1 MIEQLEVS
9 GSHYEVGCAI
19 GRRFGSHIHALFD
32 NYGFLQERLLPF
44 HRSPAGQALFRA
56 FLQLHR
62 AHFGGYVTELEGF
75 AAGAE
80 RPFEEFLLVNLRGEY
95 RGLLALEGQTGGCTD
110 CLALT
115 PGVALIGHNE
125 DGDPAALGRMYVVHV
140 QTEDGPGFSALCYPG
155 FLPGNACG
163 YNRAG
168 VMHTVD
174 AVSPR
179 GVRVGLGRHFIAR
192 SLLDAVSLDDA
203 IRRATLPGRSP
214 RDPKRGRGAGFTY
227 NIGSLTER
235 RIVSVEM
242 APDRHH
248 VHEVQGCYVHTNHY
262 LHLAEMDQS
271 IGASSRARL
280 ARAQALCAATSVW
293 DAPHVLS
300 VLGDETDPT
309 HPIFRR
315 AVPPDVREPPLALP
329 ATPAQQA
336 VRRWGASE
344 SNDDSATLGSA
355 LYDLDARELRL
366 YAAHPVHEPERGVV
380 LAL

>member
-9 GSHYEVGCAI
+9 GSHYEVGHAI
-19 GRRFGSHIHALFD
+19 GRRFGPHIHALFD
-32 NYGFLQERLLPF
+32 HYGFLQERLLPF
-44 HRSPAGQALFRA
+44 HRSPAGQELFRA

-62 AHFGGYVTELEGF
+62 AHFGGYVAELEGL

-95 RGLLALEGQTGGCTD
+95 RGLLALQGQADSCTD

-115 PGVALIGHNE
+115 PDVALIGHNE
-125 DGDPAALGRMYVVHV
+125 DGAPAALGRMYLVHV
-140 QTEDGPGFSALCYPG
+140 QTEGSPGFTALCYPG

-179 GVRVGLGRHFIAR
+179 AVRVGLGRHFIAR

-203 IRRATLPGRSP
+203 IRRATLPGR
-214 RDPKRGRGAGFTY
+214 GAGFTY
-227 NIGSLTER
+227 NVGSLTER

-242 APDRHH
+242 APGRHH
-248 VHEVQGCYVHTNHY
+248 VHEVRGCYVHTNHY
-262 LHLAEMDQS
+262 LRLAEIDQS
-271 IGASSRARL
+271 IGASSQARL
-280 ARAQALCAATSVW
+280 ARAQTLCDATPVW
-293 DAPHVLS
+293 GAPHVLS
-300 VLGDETDPT
+300 VLGDETDPQY
-309 HPIFRR
+309 PIFRR
-315 AVPPDVREPPLALP
+315 AVPP
-329 ATPAQQA
+329 
-336 VRRWGASE
+336 
-344 SNDDSATLGSA
+344 DDSATLGSA

-366 YAAHPVHEPERGVV
+366 YTAHPVREPERGVV